1 MPAGSLQQ
9 LSRNFLVGERGL
21 VSAKASHD
29 FDGAAIGQ
37 HRRLS
42 SFFFKPRP

>member
-9 LSRNFLVGERGL
+9 LSRNLQGERGL
-21 VSAKASHD
+21 VSVKASHGS
-29 FDGAAIGQ
+29 DGTAVGQ

-42 SFFFKPRP
+42 FL